1 MKTISTLLS
10 AAVIS
15 LISVSASQA
24 TTQASTVFHF
34 DMKKNTDNFEV
45 RASGWSDP
53 KFGDLGWVHSS
64 DWGTFNAVKGQ
75 VVTITMTSSETG
87 FHPGST
93 VYFRGADDTADNSY
107 IPDVALTQTATMAKW
122 GASNDDTGEPLGDIV
137 MKYIT
142 HGYDGDGAV
151 ADVAGDLITNTFK
164 KINDGVPGKLVI
176 KFKAPF
182 TGLYEFVSG
191 GYKPAPT
198 INKAI
203 KHIVKVKVIVK

>member
-10 AAVIS
+10 VAVIS
-15 LISVSASQA
+15 LMSVSASHA

-34 DMKKNTDNFEV
+34 TASANSDNFNV

-64 DWGTFNAVKGQ
+64 DWGTFHANKGQ
-75 VVTITMTSSETG
+75 IVTITMVSTEAG

-93 VYFRGADDTADNSY
+93 VYFRGANDTADDSY

-122 GASNDDTGEPLGDIV
+122 GASDDASGTPLGDIV
-137 MKYIT
+137 MQYVT
-142 HGYDGDGAV
+142 HGYDGDKIGATS
-151 ADVAGDLITNTFK
+151 GSFITNTFK
-164 KINDGVPGKLVI
+164 KINDGVSGKLVL
-176 KFKAPF
+176 KFKAPA
-182 TGLYEFVSG
+182 TGLYEMVAG

-198 INKAI
+198 INTKIA
-203 KHIVKVKVIVK
+203 HFVKVNVKIK

>member
-1 MKTISTLLS
+1 MKAMNTLLS

-15 LISVSASQA
+15 LMAVSASHA

-34 DMKKNTDNFEV
+34 TAAKSTDIFDV

-64 DWGTFNAVKGQ
+64 DWGTFHANKGQ
-75 VVTITMTSSETG
+75 VVTITMTSAEAG

-93 VYFRGADDTADNSY
+93 VYFRGANDTADDSY

-137 MKYIT
+137 MQYIT
-142 HGYDGDGAV
+142 HGYDGDKT
-151 ADVAGDLITNTFK
+151 AGSSPTFK
-164 KINDGVPGKLVI
+164 KIMDGVSGKLVLT
-176 KFKAPF
+176 FKAPD
-182 TGLYEFVSG
+182 TGLYEFVAG

-198 INKAI
+198 INKKIA
-203 KHIVKVKVIVK
+203 HKVKVNVKIK

>member
-1 MKTISTLLS
+1 MKAMNTLLS

-15 LISVSASQA
+15 LMAVSASHA

-34 DMKKNTDNFEV
+34 TAAKKTDIFSV

-64 DWGTFNAVKGQ
+64 DWGTFNANKGQ
-75 VVTITMTSSETG
+75 TVTITMVSTTPG

-93 VYFRGADDTADNSY
+93 VYFRGVNDTAPDQY

-137 MKYIT
+137 MQYIT
-142 HGYDGDGAV
+142 HGYDGDKTVGAP
-151 ADVAGDLITNTFK
+151 ALTFK
-164 KINDGVPGKLVI
+164 KINDGVSGKLVLT
-176 KFKAPF
+176 FKAPS
-182 TGLYEFVSG
+182 TGHYQFVTG
-191 GYKPAPT
+191 GYKPAPFVNT
-198 INKAI
+198 KAA
-203 KHIVKVKVIVK
+203 HKVNVTVIVK

>member
-1 MKTISTLLS
+1 MKAISTLLS

-15 LISVSASQA
+15 LISVSASHA

-34 DMKKNTDNFEV
+34 DMKNKTDMFST

-64 DWGTFNAVKGQ
+64 DWGTFNAKKGQ
-75 VVTITMTSSETG
+75 KVTITMVSDEVG

-93 VYFRGADDTADNSY
+93 VYFRGAPDTADDSY

-137 MKYIT
+137 MQYIT
-142 HGYDGDGAV
+142 HGYDGDKIGATS
-151 ADVAGDLITNTFK
+151 GSFITNTFK
-164 KINDGVPGKLVI
+164 KINDGVSGKLVL
-176 KFKAPF
+176 KFTAPE
-182 TGLYEFVSG
+182 TGLYEFVTG

-198 INKAI
+198 INKKIA
-203 KHIVKVKVIVK
+203 HMVKVTVDVK